1 MLILYCQPSVGATF
15 FLASSLFLSFGRHLG
30 GARTNASQVGAST
43 SMGQNAEQAK
53 GELPFVVV
61 VV

>member
-1 MLILYCQPSVGATF
+1 
-15 FLASSLFLSFGRHLG
+15 LG